1 MMTPRT
7 TNWTPS
13 VKPDRKVARRRSAPR
28 AGTLIRA
35 WAIIVLGIA
44 ALLGC
49 QPPEPIRIGF
59 VGGTS
64 GRVADL
70 GIAGRD
76 AVLLAVELRNR
87 AGGVAGRKVELLI
100 RDDEQKPEIAQR
112 GVRELIDRGVVAIVG
127 PMTSAM
133 AIAVVPIADEA
144 KVLLMSPT
152 ATSDDLTGLDDYFF
166 RVNAST
172 LDNASRIARYHVGQ
186 NATRRL
192 AATYDLRNKSYTES
206 WLNSFRATYV
216 RGGGEVVKVLGFEGG
231 GETALLQVAQD
242 LLAAPADGVLIVANS
257 VDTALLCQQIRKLDR
272 RAPIITSE
280 WAATE
285 RLIELG
291 GKAVEGVIV
300 AQNFDRNSAEP
311 RYRAFYQ
318 AYRDRFHREPG
329 FGGVIAFDA
338 ANVVLDALAQRQ
350 AGRSVKETVLAMRR
364 FEGVQ
369 EPIVFNEFGEM
380 KRSLHITVVRDGQ
393 FVVVE

>member
-1 MMTPRT
+1 M
-7 TNWTPS
+7 NS
-13 VKPDRKVARRRSAPR
+13 KLLVGR
-28 AGTLIRA
+28 AGAKNWA
-35 WAIIVLGIA
+35 WAIIVLGITV
-44 ALLGC
+44 LLGC

-76 AVLLAVELRNR
+76 AVLLAVELRNQS
-87 AGGVAGRKVELLI
+87 GGVAGRKVELLI
-100 RDDEQKPEIAQR
+100 RDDEQKPEVAQR
-112 GVRELIDRGVVAIVG
+112 AVRELIDRGVVAIVG

-133 AIAVVPIADEA
+133 AIAVAPIANEA

-152 ATSDDLTGLDDYFF
+152 ASTDDLTGLDDYFF

-192 AATYDLRNKSYTES
+192 AVAYDLRNKSYTES
-206 WLNSFRATYV
+206 WLGSFRAAYV
-216 RGGGEVVKVLGFEGG
+216 QGGGELVEIRGFESG
-231 GETALLQVAQD
+231 GETTFLQLAQD

-257 VDTALLCQQIRKLDR
+257 MDTALLCQQIRKLDHS
-272 RAPIITSE
+272 APIITSE

-285 RLIELG
+285 RLLELG

-300 AQNFDRNSAEP
+300 AQNFDRDSTAP

-318 AYRDRFHREPG
+318 AYRERFHREPG

-350 AGRSVKETVLAMRR
+350 EGQSVKEAVLAARR

-369 EPIVFNEFGEM
+369 EPIVFNEFGDVT
-380 KRSLHITVVRDGQ
+380 RSLFITAVRDGQ
-393 FVVVE
+393 FVVAQ